1 MGLRGSIRASFN
13 TISIIEHRSLNAIA
27 RGRIPNKIQH
37 GHRPPFLCNRICYG
51 AWTVV
56 PLYAD
61 CLLRCAYR
69 TLTGSWRRRVTVTP
83 SRRRWKRGKR
93 ASVRGTSVRPRLRH
107 IVCLERVPI
116 IPLII
121 RLRLRRGLSSIQ
133 YIELSRQ
140 SQSVPY
146 VDLYT
151 GFL

>member
-61 CLLRCAYR
+61 CLLRCASDLDGVMETTCDRDLPIKTAMEERQARERERYQR
-69 TLTGSWRRRVTVTP
+69 PIARAASGDCKMSFLITP
-83 SRRRWKRGKR
+83 
-93 ASVRGTSVRPRLRH
+93 
-107 IVCLERVPI
+107 
-116 IPLII
+116 
-121 RLRLRRGLSSIQ
+121 
-133 YIELSRQ
+133 
-140 SQSVPY
+140 
-146 VDLYT
+146 
-151 GFL
+151 